1 MNVKERL
8 RFDLKQVLFPY
19 ENFRGIDARRIVKL
33 ALCRIA

>member
-8 RFDLKQVLFPY
+8 RFALKQVLFPY
-19 ENFRGIDARRIVKL
+19 ENSRCIDARQIVTL